1 MSRRRRKVPTG
12 RVPGVSYP
20 STEKSRAASRVA
32 GWKSGKYARVVTA
45 AEVFEQRLSRIEAGR
60 IGTDAEREQVRR
72 LQRELEASEEGDYMT
87 RWEVAA
93 ELTELVLGIGRVP
106 RTDRESAG

>member
-1 MSRRRRKVPTG
+1 MTRRRRRRKVPTG
-12 RVPGVSYP
+12 RVPGVPYP
-20 STEKSRAASRVA
+20 STEKSRAHSRVA

-45 AEVFEQRLSRIEAGR
+45 GEVFEQRLSMIEAGR

-72 LQRELEASEEGDYMT
+72 LQRELEASEEDDYLT

-93 ELTELVLGIGRVP
+93 ELTELVLGIGRAP
-106 RTDRESAG
+106 RNRP

>member
-1 MSRRRRKVPTG
+1 MTRRRRKVPCG
-12 RVPGVSYP
+12 RVPGVPGP
-20 STEKSRAASRVA
+20 STEKTRAASRVA

-45 AEVFEQRLSRIEAGR
+45 GEVFERRLSMIKAGR

-72 LQRELEASEEGDYMT
+72 LQRELEASEEDDYMT
-87 RWEVAA
+87 RWEVAG

-106 RTDRESAG
+106 RTDRESEG